1 MPEREVCPVDHLAID
16 TFSST
21 SVLGIGVAMDEETG
35 INSGPSRRESDWAGQ
50 RHERSRGATP

>member
-1 MPEREVCPVDHLAID
+1 MPEREVCPVDHLAIA

-21 SVLGIGVAMDEETG
+21 SALGIGVATHGETG
-35 INSGPSRRESDWAGQ
+35 IDSGPSRRESDWAGQ